1 MLCFSSAYHFSN
13 EFRKI
18 LGMTPTSVRNME

>member
-18 LGMTPTSVRNME
+18 FGMAPTSVRN

>member
-1 MLCFSSAYHFSN
+1 MCLLCFSSAYHFSN

-18 LGMTPTSVRNME
+18 FGITPTKVRN